1 MSSESLILLL
11 ESATESCSVAL
22 SKGETLIAEKCSF
35 VGKAHDTLMAP
46 FIDEILKENN
56 VKVSDLAAV
65 AVSQG
70 PGSYMGLRI
79 GVSLAKGIA
88 YAGGCKIIG
97 VSTLAAIARC
107 ALDNTSFNAELIV
120 PMIDAGRME
129 VYTATFNSNG
139 EQLTKTEAKIL
150 TKESFSEEIASK
162 RVLFAGNG
170 VEKFKKLLESEGV
183 NLSNSLFMNQLPK
196 AAGLRVEATKKLEAG
211 DLADLAYFQPE
222 YLKEFIPGKQ
232 KKLL

>member
-1 MSSESLILLL
+1 
-11 ESATESCSVAL
+11 
-22 SKGETLIAEKCSF
+22 
-35 VGKAHDTLMAP
+35 
-46 FIDEILKENN
+46 
-56 VKVSDLAAV
+56 
-65 AVSQG
+65 
-70 PGSYMGLRI
+70 
-79 GVSLAKGIA
+79 
-88 YAGGCKIIG
+88 
-97 VSTLAAIARC
+97 
-107 ALDNTSFNAELIV
+107 
-120 PMIDAGRME
+120 ME
-129 VYTATFNSNG
+129 VYTATFNSVG

-170 VEKFKKLLESEGV
+170 VEKFKKLLESEGI
-183 NLSNSLFMNQLPK
+183 NISNSLFMNQLPK

>member
-1 MSSESLILLL
+1 MLSL
-11 ESATESCSVAL
+11 
-22 SKGETLIAEKCSF
+22 
-35 VGKAHDTLMAP
+35 
-46 FIDEILKENN
+46 LK
-56 VKVSDLAAV
+56 
-65 AVSQG
+65 
-70 PGSYMGLRI
+70 
-79 GVSLAKGIA
+79 LAKGIA

-107 ALDNTSFNAELIV
+107 ALDTASFNADLII

-150 TKESFSEEIASK
+150 TKESFSKEIATQ

-170 VEKFKKLLESEGV
+170 VEKFKNLLESEGV
-183 NLSNSLFMNQLPK
+183 DISNSLFMNQLPK

-211 DLADLAYFQPE
+211 DLANLAYFQPE
-222 YLKEFIPGKQ
+222 YLKDFIPGKQ